1 MKHCA
6 SADGKGSSP
15 RFYGEQRL
23 FLFRFVFFFRCF
35 IFFFIYAKRCLSK
48 KGTTRKKKRSCHW
61 VQKDPICGNSTLSL
75 SAADSACA
83 SPSFFLSFLNN
94 ASREDARI
102 IVLLK
107 TSSDRQLAWQYTN
120 QTSAITGITS
130 CVVQSRSL
138 AVHNECPTLR
148 CARPW

>member
-1 MKHCA
+1 MSLGPERSNMRQQHVVTL
-6 SADGKGSSP
+6 G
-15 RFYGEQRL
+15 RRL
-23 FLFRFVFFFRCF
+23 RMHEPFL
-35 IFFFIYAKRCLSK
+35 
-48 KGTTRKKKRSCHW
+48 
-61 VQKDPICGNSTLSL
+61 
-75 SAADSACA
+75 
-83 SPSFFLSFLNN
+83 FLSFLNN

-120 QTSAITGITS
+120 ETSAITGITS